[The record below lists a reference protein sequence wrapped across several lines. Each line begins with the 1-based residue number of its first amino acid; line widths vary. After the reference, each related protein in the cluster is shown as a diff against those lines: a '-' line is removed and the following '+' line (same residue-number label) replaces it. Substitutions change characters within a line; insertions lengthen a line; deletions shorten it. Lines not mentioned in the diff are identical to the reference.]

1 MLLCIFADFLTPKLN
16 KWCKKLDQREITK
29 LRAIFID
36 YRKAEI
42 TPTDVQ
48 SDMEQRHIKGLQDS
62 CRYSSPKA

>member
-1 MLLCIFADFLTPKLN
+1 MCCKFADFFAPILN
-16 KWCKKLDQREITK
+16 KWCKKLDQRKITK

-36 YRKAEI
+36 YRKIEI

-62 CRYSSPKA
+62 SRFSEIKA